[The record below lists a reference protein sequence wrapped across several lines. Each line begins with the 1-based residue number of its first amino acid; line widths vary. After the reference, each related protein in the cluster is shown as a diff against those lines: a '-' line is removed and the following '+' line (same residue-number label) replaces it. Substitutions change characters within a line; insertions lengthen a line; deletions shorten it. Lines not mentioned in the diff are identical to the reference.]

1 MTTTVPDLLVTETF
15 GPTLQG
21 EGPSCGQRAVFI
33 RLSRCN
39 LTCGWC
45 DEPQTW
51 DRKRFDLGAHTVRRS
66 PVSLAGWALSHDTEL
81 VVITGGE
88 PLMQQRKLLSVV
100 DTLVRAGRRIE
111 FETNGTIAP
120 LADLVCDRVQ
130 FNVSPKLAS
139 TGVPETRRIVPDA
152 LKALSHTNSL
162 YKFVITADDRE
173 SDLAEVQALTR
184 SYRLRPV
191 WLMPEGTTR
200 DTVSAGLRALAEPAL
215 AHGWNLTPRLHVE
228 LWENANGR

>member
-66 PVSLAGWALSHDTEL
+66 PVSLAGWALSQDTEL

-88 PLMQQRKLLSVV
+88 PLMQHKLVSVV
-100 DTLVRAGRRIE
+100 DTLLRAGRRIE

-120 LADLVCDRVQ
+120 LADLVSDRVQ
-130 FNVSPKLAS
+130 FNVSPKLS
-139 TGVPETRRIVPDA
+139 SSGVPEARRIVPGA
-152 LKALSHTNSL
+152 LQALSHTNSL
-162 YKFVITADDRE
+162 YKFVITAAHRE
-173 SDLAEVQALTR
+173 SDLAEVQALTH
-184 SYRLRPV
+184 SYRLQPV

-200 DTVSAGLRALAEPAL
+200 SVVSAGLRALAEPAL
-215 AHGWNLTPRLHVE
+215 THGWNLTSRLHVE

>member
-39 LTCGWC
+39 LACGWC

-51 DRKRFDLGAHTVRRS
+51 DRNRFDLDAHTVRRS
-66 PVSLAGWALSHDTEL
+66 PISLADWALSQDAEL

-88 PLMQQRKLLSVV
+88 PLMQQHKLVS
-100 DTLVRAGRRIE
+100 LVNLLLRAGRRIE

-120 LADLVCDRVQ
+120 LADLVSDRVQ

-139 TGVPETRRIVPDA
+139 TGVPEARRIKPGA
-152 LKALSHTNSL
+152 LQAFAQTNSL
-162 YKFVITADDRE
+162 YKFVITAAHRE
-173 SDLAEVQALTR
+173 SDLAEVETLTH
-184 SYRLRPV
+184 SYGLQPV

-200 DTVSAGLRALAEPAL
+200 DVVSAGLRALAEPAL
-215 AHGWNLTPRLHVE
+215 ARGWNLTARLHVE
-228 LWENANGR
+228 LWENANGH

>member
-39 LTCGWC
+39 LACGWC

-51 DRKRFDLGAHTVRRS
+51 DRKRFDLAAHTIRRS
-66 PVSLAGWALSHDTEL
+66 PVSLAGWALSQNTEL

-88 PLMQQRKLLSVV
+88 PLMQQHKLVSLV
-100 DTLVRAGRRIE
+100 DTLLRAGRRIE

-120 LADLVCDRVQ
+120 LPDLVSDRVQ

-139 TGVPETRRIVPDA
+139 TGVPEARRIVPGA
-152 LKALSHTNSL
+152 LRALAHTNSL
-162 YKFVITADDRE
+162 YKFVITASHRD
-173 SDLAEVQALTR
+173 SDLAEVEALTH
-184 SYRLRPV
+184 SYGLQPV

-200 DTVSAGLRALAEPAL
+200 EVVSAGLRALAEPAL
-215 AHGWNLTPRLHVE
+215 LRGWNLTPRLHVE